1 MRCLPER
8 IIGRRRSA
16 GYDATLLG
24 AAAAAKPQ
32 QPSPPADNVIL
43 RRRRSPTQHADGHA
57 GVAGVAESVRRSWRD
72 EFDAAC
78 AAAVHGAAD
87 GRADEKVEYQ
97 ESSVLRELE
106 GLYPVAFELDVRSDP
121 AHAHMLQLY
130 CGMDLLGT
138 VLTVPA
144 PSEHSAFVRARMD
157 ACVRGA
163 RAAMRGLVCLCELAL
178 YACACVGRRDGRRRV
193 FCTLLGRACVRRH
206 AAGAVSRK
214 SEPVPIAH
222 SSPSESPSAPAEP
235 CGVPMQ
241 LEFQFGR
248 RGAARRGAARR
259 GMHTCANARHDGM
272 RTVPP
277 TD

>member
-32 QPSPPADNVIL
+32 QPPPPADNVIL

-138 VLTVPA
+138 VPLFRHRCSTARLYVRAWMRASAVPRSHAWPRLPLRVSAVRVRVCWSQRRA
-144 PSEHSAFVRARMD
+144 PPCLLHAARPRLRTAACGRRSLAQVRACAHSALVAVGIAFGACRA
-157 ACVRGA
+157 
-163 RAAMRGLVCLCELAL
+163 
-178 YACACVGRRDGRRRV
+178 
-193 FCTLLGRACVRRH
+193 VRRAD
-206 AAGAVSRK
+206 AARVSVRK
-214 SEPVPIAH
+214 
-222 SSPSESPSAPAEP
+222 
-235 CGVPMQ
+235 
-241 LEFQFGR
+241 
-248 RGAARRGAARR
+248 ARRGAARHAYMR
-259 GMHTCANARHDGM
+259 KRTARRHAHSPAD
-272 RTVPP
+272 
-277 TD
+277 